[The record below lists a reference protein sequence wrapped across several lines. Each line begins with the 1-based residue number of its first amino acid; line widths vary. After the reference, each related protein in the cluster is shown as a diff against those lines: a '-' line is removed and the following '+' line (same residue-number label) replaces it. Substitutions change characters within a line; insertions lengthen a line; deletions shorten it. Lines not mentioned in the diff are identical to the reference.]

1 MKAPYVFGRSS
12 QGEIDTLHPDYKLI
26 HKTAIKTIPVDYGV
40 HNGGRTFSLQLEY
53 FLGGKSRLDPRKPGV
68 LEKAKHVIYEGRE
81 KAEASDIHVSGKH
94 KGESL
99 TWNKDHLI
107 FVAAYLIAV
116 ADMLY
121 AQGLI
126 SHRLRW
132 GGNWDMDGTIVIDQ
146 EFDDLPHLEMYKP
159 E

>member
-1 MKAPYVFGRSS
+1 MKKNYEFGMVSRR
-12 QGEIDTLHPDYKLI
+12 EIETLHPDYKLI
-26 HKTAIKTIPVDYGV
+26 HETAIKTIPVDYGV
-40 HNGGRTFSLQLEY
+40 HDGGRTFDLQLEY
-53 FLGGKSRLDPRKPGV
+53 FLNRKSRLDPRKPGV
-68 LEKAKHVIYEGRE
+68 LAKAKHVIYEGRK
-81 KAEASDIHVSGKH
+81 KAEASDVHVSGNH

-121 AQGLI
+121 AQGKI

-132 GGNWDMDGTIVIDQ
+132 GGNWDMDGIIVIDQ

-159 E
+159 R